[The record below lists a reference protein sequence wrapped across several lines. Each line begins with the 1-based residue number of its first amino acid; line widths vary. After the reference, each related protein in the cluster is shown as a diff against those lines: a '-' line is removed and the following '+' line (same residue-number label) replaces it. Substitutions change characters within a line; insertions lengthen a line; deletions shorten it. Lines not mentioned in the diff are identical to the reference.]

1 MRAGASTRHPMTV
14 RTKWRRWAL
23 ALLLPAWLAGCGTT
37 AKTDEDSSAT
47 AEKLYAE
54 AKDELDSGGW
64 ERAIKVLEKVEGRAA
79 GTLLAQQ
86 AQLDLAYA
94 QWKSGD
100 KPQAISALDRFIKL
114 YPSSPA
120 LDYALYLKGT
130 VNFNQNTGFLA
141 SFTRQDIAERD
152 QQAAHDSYEA
162 YRQLVDQFPQSK
174 YTPDAKLRMAYIVD
188 SLAAHEIYA
197 ARYYYRRGAFLAAA
211 DRAIQVVRDYPH
223 TPMVE
228 EALYIM
234 ATSYDKL
241 GLTKLSEDAGR
252 VLKLNFPDSRFLRRG
267 LGEPE
272 KAWWQFW

>member
-1 MRAGASTRHPMTV
+1 MTL
-14 RTKWRRWAL
+14 RMNLRRG
-23 ALLLPAWLAGCGTT
+23 ALLMLLLAWLAGCSTFSG
-37 AKTDEDSSAT
+37 KDEDSSAS

-54 AKDELDSGGW
+54 AKDDLDSGGW
-64 ERAIKVLEKVEGRAA
+64 ERAIKSLEKLEGRAA

-86 AQLDLAYA
+86 ALLDLAYA

-100 KPQAISALDRFIKL
+100 RAQAISALDRFIKL

-130 VNFNQNTGFLA
+130 VNFNENTGFLA
-141 SFTRQDIAERD
+141 SFSRQDIAERD
-152 QQAAHDSYEA
+152 QQAAHDSYQA
-162 YRQLVDQFPQSK
+162 YQQLVEQFPQSK
-174 YTPDAKLRMAYIVD
+174 YTPDAKLRMAYIVN

-211 DRAIQVVRDYPH
+211 NRAVRVVREYPRS
-223 TPMVE
+223 PAVE

-234 ATSYDKL
+234 AVSYDKL
-241 GLTKLSEDAGR
+241 GLTALSNDADR
-252 VLKLNFPDSRFLRRG
+252 VLKLNFPESSYLRYGIR
-267 LGEPE
+267 EPE